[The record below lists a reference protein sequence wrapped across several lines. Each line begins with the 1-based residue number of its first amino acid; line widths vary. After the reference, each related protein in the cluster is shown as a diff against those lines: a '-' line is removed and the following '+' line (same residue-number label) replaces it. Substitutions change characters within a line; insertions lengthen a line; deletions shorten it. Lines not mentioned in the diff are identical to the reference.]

1 MVKVP
6 TPFSKT
12 ILEKLTGSAENSAW
26 LVKNPATWSVGAGVL
41 TATAALVYWQQ
52 PGQIA
57 AIVALA
63 TLATA
68 SLVGLLWGLF
78 RSRPVNPTAE
88 ILLAAT
94 EANPDARLIT
104 NQDGSFVY
112 ANASFHRLFS
122 MANSLD
128 AIAATLSDG
137 DQAFESFKRLRTAA
151 ISGVPGEA
159 TFPLHVPSVGREW
172 RRVSVSPVPGH
183 LGLALWRASD
193 VTAAH
198 KLTAAQRIEE
208 ERFADFLDE
217 LPAGFFSADASGRI
231 QYANRTTTRW
241 LTGDSDSRALIGHKF
256 GDFVVET
263 EIPDTTSFESDKDSP
278 SHGDVTLRR
287 IDGSTFKVSLI
298 QSERLGPDG
307 EMIYSRS
314 LMLRDVAW
322 RSEEQWVQA
331 EQRLHW
337 LFDEAPVGIV
347 VLDLSGTVTECNK
360 AFLSLLGVHRE
371 AVISR
376 PFADRLSKEDRNEVA
391 GQLSKIVMGVSR
403 AAHHEVRMPGA
414 SQQDVITSLYAS
426 RIEDGNGDV
435 DGLILHFIDTT
446 DQKNL
451 EVQFAQSQKMQA
463 VGQLAGGVAHDFNN
477 LLTAMIGF
485 TDLLLERH
493 TEEDQSHA
501 DIMQIR
507 QNANRATNLVRQLL
521 AFSRKQTLEP
531 EILTLTEVINELTSL
546 LGRLLGEQVE
556 LELSHGNDLGLVR
569 VDRGQFEQVVVN
581 LAVNARDAMPGGGT
595 LTMRTE
601 NILIRE
607 PVQRGIEVIPAG
619 DYILVE
625 VSDTGSGIK
634 REDIGHIFEPFFSTK
649 DVGAGTGLGLSTVFG
664 IVKQTGGY
672 ITVDS
677 APGEGTTFT
686 IYLPRYDDG
695 SARSENTPPAGD
707 LFAPETVAGTRSSP
721 NNGTKKSTSP
731 VTEPTAVRAKTKSSG
746 TTPASQAAEKDL
758 TGAGTILLV
767 EDEEAVRMFGTRA
780 LTNKGYTV
788 LEASNG
794 EAALDVINGTDAT
807 IDLII
812 SDVVMPGMDGN
823 TLVQLIR
830 HELPDMKVILM
841 SGYAEDVL
849 TDDNTLSDDI
859 HFLPKPFTLSDLAAL
874 VKKVMTA

>member
-1 MVKVP
+1 MP
-6 TPFSKT
+6 TPLSKS
-12 ILEKLTGSAENSAW
+12 LKEKLFGGLDASAW
-26 LVKNPATWSVGAGVL
+26 LTKSPAPWSVGAGVL
-41 TATAALVYWQQ
+41 SAAAALVYWQLPEQ
-52 PGQIA
+52 TA
-57 AIVALA
+57 AVVALA
-63 TLATA
+63 SLAVM
-68 SLVGLLWGLF
+68 SLAGLVWTVF
-78 RSRPVNPTAE
+78 RIRPNNPTAD
-88 ILLAAT
+88 IFLAAAET
-94 EANPDARLIT
+94 NPDARLIT
-104 NQDGSFVY
+104 KQDGGFVY
-112 ANASFHRLFS
+112 ANAAFHRLFS

-137 DQAFESFKRLRTAA
+137 EEAFESFKRLRAA
-151 ISGVPGEA
+151 AVAGVPGEA
-159 TFPLHVPSVGREW
+159 TFPIHVPSVGREW
-172 RRVSVSPVPGH
+172 REVTVSPVPGH
-183 LGLALWRASD
+183 EGLALWRARD
-193 VTAAH
+193 VTAARE
-198 KLTAAQRIEE
+198 LATAQRAED
-208 ERFADFLDE
+208 ERFADYLDE
-217 LPAGFFSADASGRI
+217 LPAGFFSADANGRI
-231 QYANRTTTRW
+231 QYANRTTARW
-241 LTGDSDSRALIGHKF
+241 LTGDPDSRALIGHKF
-256 GDFVVET
+256 ANFVVET
-263 EIPDTTSFESDKDSP
+263 EIPDTTTLEP
-278 SHGDVTLRR
+278 GEEPEHGDVTLKRL
-287 IDGSTFKVSLI
+287 DGSTFKASLI
-298 QSERLGPDG
+298 QSERDG
-307 EMIYSRS
+307 ADGDMIYSRS
-314 LMLRDVAW
+314 ILLRDVTW
-322 RSEEQWVQA
+322 RNETQYVQSI
-331 EQRLHW
+331 QRLHW

-347 VLDLSGTVTECNK
+347 VLDLNGNVIECNK
-360 AFLSLLGVHRE
+360 AFLGLLGLHRE
-371 AVISR
+371 AVIDR

-414 SQQDVITSLYAS
+414 NQRELITSLYAS
-426 RIEDGNGDV
+426 RIEDASGDV
-435 DGLILHFIDTT
+435 TGLILHFIDTT

-493 TEEDQSHA
+493 GPEDPSFA

-531 EILTLTEVINELTSL
+531 EILTLTEVISELTNL

-569 VDRGQFEQVVVN
+569 VDRGQFEQVIVN

-595 LTMRTE
+595 LTVRTE

-607 PVQRGIEVIPAG
+607 PVQRGIEVMPPG

-625 VSDTGSGIK
+625 VSDTGAGIAK
-634 REDIGHIFEPFFSTK
+634 ENIGHIFEPFFSTK
-649 DVGAGTGLGLSTVFG
+649 DVGAGTGLGLSTVYG
-664 IVKQTGGY
+664 IVKQTGGF

-695 SARSENTPPAGD
+695 SARSDDTPPAGD
-707 LFAPETVAGTRSSP
+707 LFAPETMAGTRSSP
-721 NNGTKKSTSP
+721 HNAKQNTAAPALRPRKKSET
-731 VTEPTAVRAKTKSSG
+731 
-746 TTPASQAAEKDL
+746 AEKDL

-767 EDEEAVRMFGTRA
+767 EDEDAVRQFGKRA

-788 LEASNG
+788 LEANNG
-794 EAALDVINGTDAT
+794 EAALDVINGTDET

-830 HELPDMKVILM
+830 HEIPELKVILL

-849 TDDNTLSDDI
+849 TDDNSLADDI

-874 VKKVMTA
+874 VKKVMTE

>member
-1 MVKVP
+1 VP
-6 TPFSKT
+6 TPFVKSL
-12 ILEKLTGSAENSAW
+12 LEKLTGNTGSGGDIGAW
-26 LVKNPATWSVGAGVL
+26 LTKSPAPWSVGAGVL
-41 TATAALVYWQQ
+41 TAAAALVYGLQ
-52 PGQIA
+52 PGHIA
-57 AIVALA
+57 AVIALA
-63 TLATA
+63 MLATV
-68 SLVGLLWGLF
+68 SLAGLFWSVF
-78 RSRPVNPTAE
+78 RSRPLNPTAE
-88 ILLAAT
+88 ILLAAA

-104 NQDGSFVY
+104 KQDGSFVY

-137 DQAFESFKRLRTAA
+137 DASFESFKRLRSAA

-159 TFPLHVPSVGREW
+159 TFLLHVPSVGREW

-193 VTAAH
+193 ITATHELAIV
-198 KLTAAQRIEE
+198 QRQEE

-217 LPAGFFSADASGRI
+217 LPAGFFSADANGRI

-241 LTGDSDSRALIGHKF
+241 LTGDTDSRALIGHKF

-298 QSERLGPDG
+298 QSERIGPDG

-322 RSEEQWVQA
+322 RSDHQWVQA

-337 LFDEAPVGIV
+337 LFDEAPVGIL

-371 AVISR
+371 AVIGR
-376 PFADRLSKEDRNEVA
+376 PFADRLSREDRNEVA

-414 SQQDVITSLYAS
+414 SQQDVITSLFAS
-426 RIEDGNGDV
+426 RIEDANGDV

-493 TEEDQSHA
+493 GEEDSSHA

-507 QNANRATNLVRQLL
+507 QNAERATNLVRQLL

-531 EILTLTEVINELTSL
+531 EILALTEVINELTSL

-556 LELSHGNDLGLVR
+556 LELDHGDDLGLVR
-569 VDRGQFEQVVVN
+569 ADRGQFEQVIVN

-595 LTMRTE
+595 LTMSTK

-625 VSDTGSGIK
+625 VSDTGAGIA
-634 REDIGHIFEPFFSTK
+634 RENIGHIFEPFFSTK

-695 SARSENTPPAGD
+695 SARSADTPPAGD
-707 LFAPETVAGTRSSP
+707 LFSPETRVSARSTPSNGKTNTP
-721 NNGTKKSTSP
+721 NAPVLRVRTKTDTKTD
-731 VTEPTAVRAKTKSSG
+731 TAD
-746 TTPASQAAEKDL
+746 KDL
-758 TGAGTILLV
+758 SGAGTILLV
-767 EDEEAVRMFGTRA
+767 EDEDAVRMFGTRA

-788 LEASNG
+788 LEANNG
-794 EAALDVINGTDAT
+794 ESALDVINGTDAI

-849 TDDNTLSDDI
+849 TDDNTLSPDI

-874 VKKVMTA
+874 VKDVLAE

>member
-1 MVKVP
+1 
-6 TPFSKT
+6 
-12 ILEKLTGSAENSAW
+12 
-26 LVKNPATWSVGAGVL
+26 
-41 TATAALVYWQQ
+41 
-52 PGQIA
+52 
-57 AIVALA
+57 
-63 TLATA
+63 
-68 SLVGLLWGLF
+68 
-78 RSRPVNPTAE
+78 
-88 ILLAAT
+88 
-94 EANPDARLIT
+94 
-104 NQDGSFVY
+104 
-112 ANASFHRLFS
+112 
-122 MANSLD
+122 
-128 AIAATLSDG
+128 
-137 DQAFESFKRLRTAA
+137 
-151 ISGVPGEA
+151 
-159 TFPLHVPSVGREW
+159 
-172 RRVSVSPVPGH
+172 
-183 LGLALWRASD
+183 
-193 VTAAH
+193 
-198 KLTAAQRIEE
+198 
-208 ERFADFLDE
+208 
-217 LPAGFFSADASGRI
+217 
-231 QYANRTTTRW
+231 
-241 LTGDSDSRALIGHKF
+241 
-256 GDFVVET
+256 
-263 EIPDTTSFESDKDSP
+263 
-278 SHGDVTLRR
+278 
-287 IDGSTFKVSLI
+287 
-298 QSERLGPDG
+298 
-307 EMIYSRS
+307 
-314 LMLRDVAW
+314 MLRDVAW
-322 RSEEQWVQA
+322 RSDHQWVQA

-337 LFDEAPVGIV
+337 LFDEAPVGIL

-371 AVISR
+371 AVIGR
-376 PFADRLSKEDRNEVA
+376 PFADRLSREDRNEVA

-414 SQQDVITSLYAS
+414 SQQDVITSLFAS
-426 RIEDGNGDV
+426 RIEDANGDV

-493 TEEDQSHA
+493 GEEDSSHA

-507 QNANRATNLVRQLL
+507 QNAERATNLVRQLL

-531 EILTLTEVINELTSL
+531 EILALTEVINELTSL

-556 LELSHGNDLGLVR
+556 LELDHGDDLGLVR
-569 VDRGQFEQVVVN
+569 ADRGQFEQVIVN

-595 LTMRTE
+595 LTMSTK

-625 VSDTGSGIK
+625 VSDTGAGIA
-634 REDIGHIFEPFFSTK
+634 RENIGHIFEPFFSTK

-695 SARSENTPPAGD
+695 SALSADTPPAGD
-707 LFAPETVAGTRSSP
+707 LFSPETRVSARSTPSNGKTNTP
-721 NNGTKKSTSP
+721 NAPVLRVRTKTDTKTD
-731 VTEPTAVRAKTKSSG
+731 TAD
-746 TTPASQAAEKDL
+746 KDL
-758 TGAGTILLV
+758 SGAGTILLV
-767 EDEEAVRMFGTRA
+767 EDEDAVRMFGTRA

-788 LEASNG
+788 LEANNG
-794 EAALDVINGTDAT
+794 ESALDVINGTDAI

-849 TDDNTLSDDI
+849 TDDNTLSPDI

-874 VKKVMTA
+874 VKDVLAE